1 MRRHRYALG
10 DSRRESARLRVQARL
25 WDPDSFALFDRLG
38 IRPGWK
44 VLEIGPGQGSLH
56 LELRRRARGPI
67 DAVEPSP
74 VFATRLRRLCGKDG
88 HGQGQIWTVGLREA
102 PLPRRHY
109 DLIFARWVFLF
120 LPDPAAH
127 LRKLARA
134 LKPGGLLALQDYHRG
149 AFAMIP
155 QPAEWENFAMAE
167 RRFFEAQGA
176 NVSPAET
183 LPTLYRRAGLRVEQ
197 IEPIIKM
204 GHPGSP
210 TWNWMTTFFLGMM
223 DRYAKHPPFSPTQA
237 IRLRR
242 WWRAA
247 ARNPSSIL
255 IAPAVVNVVGRK
267 PRTRR

>member
-25 WDPDSFALFDRLG
+25 WDPDSLALFDRLG

-44 VLEIGPGQGSLH
+44 ALEVGPGQGSLH
-56 LELRRRARGPI
+56 LELRRRVRGPI

-74 VFATRLRRLCGKDG
+74 VFAARLRHLCGRDG
-88 HGQGQIWTVGLREA
+88 RGQGQIWTVGLREA
-102 PLPRRHY
+102 PLPWGHY

-120 LPDPAAH
+120 LPEPEAH

-155 QPAEWENFAMAE
+155 QPPEWDNFATAE

-176 NVSPAET
+176 DVSPAER
-183 LPTLYRRAGLRVEQ
+183 LPTLFRRAGLRVEQ

-210 TWNWMTTFFLGMM
+210 TWSWLTTFFLGMM
-223 DRYAKHPPFSPTQA
+223 DRYAKHPPFSRAQA
-237 IRLRR
+237 TRLRR

-247 ARNPSSIL
+247 ARNPSSVL
-255 IAPAVVNVVGRK
+255 IAPAVVDLVGRK
-267 PRTRR
+267 PRIR